1 VSEYAHE
8 LNATEEGRDLVAGN
22 FRVPR
27 SEDEMA
33 RFHAFVIGTVNNHSL
48 SVVATPPPQVLV
60 SCLFCVSTH
69 THTHTHTRIQ
79 LHILAGCVDGA

>member
-1 VSEYAHE
+1 
-8 LNATEEGRDLVAGN
+8 
-22 FRVPR
+22 
-27 SEDEMA
+27 MA

-69 THTHTHTRIQ
+69 THIRTHEFNYMYWQ
-79 LHILAGCVDGA
+79 SV